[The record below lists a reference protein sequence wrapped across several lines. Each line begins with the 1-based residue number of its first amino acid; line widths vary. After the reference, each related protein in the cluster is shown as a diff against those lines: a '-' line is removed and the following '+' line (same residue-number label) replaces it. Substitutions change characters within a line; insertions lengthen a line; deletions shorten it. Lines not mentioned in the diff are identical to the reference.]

1 MSQWSSHFFH
11 SLFKKFCGYV
21 IITVAGT
28 GFRFVVVC
36 NISASQVGNI
46 NKFAA

>member
-1 MSQWSSHFFH
+1 MVYLSIFVDMLSKP
-11 SLFKKFCGYV
+11 SLVPVFK
-21 IITVAGT
+21 
-28 GFRFVVVC
+28 FVVVC